1 MSKKVLLA
9 GALSILVLMPF
20 GALYAQQLAPDTE
33 TLQKAKVL
41 SVGTES
47 IEAAPGTSVPRKTQ
61 EIIAEVLSGAEKGS
75 QVSFVNDFTQLK
87 RHDVFYLRHT
97 TSPTEGKDYYTVAD
111 PYRLDVLWV
120 LLVLF
125 IVLTVW
131 VGGRQGIRG
140 LLSLTGSLLLIL
152 YVLLPGIA
160 AGYSPMLVAIGTASL
175 VIIAGSYITHG
186 VNRTTSAAVIGMIV
200 TVILTGI
207 AAWYAVSLA
216 HLSGYSSEEIT
227 YVYFNF
233 NGTIDLVGL
242 LLGGILIGLLGVLYD
257 SAIGQAVAVEEL
269 MRAGEH
275 LSGREIF
282 NRAMRLGREHIGALV
297 NTLAIA
303 YVGAALPLLLL
314 FSKTSAPI
322 GYLLN
327 AEILSTEII
336 RILIGS
342 IGLILAVP
350 ITTFITVVALSKY
363 GLPERKDALHRH
375 SH

>member
-1 MSKKVLLA
+1 MTRKLLLA
-9 GALSILVLMPF
+9 ALLLMVLFVPSSSVQ
-20 GALYAQQLAPDTE
+20 AQQLAPDTE

-47 IEAAPGTSVPRKTQ
+47 IEATPGTGVTQKTQ
-61 EIIAEVLSGAEKGS
+61 EITAEILSGAEKGS

-87 RHDVFYLRHT
+87 KHDVFYLRHT

-111 PYRLDVLWV
+111 PYRLDVLLV
-120 LLVLF
+120 LLALF

-140 LLSLTGSLLLIL
+140 LLSLTGSLLLIV

-186 VNRTTSAAVIGMIV
+186 VNRTTTAAVIGMIA

-207 AAWYAVSLA
+207 TAWCAVSLA

-227 YVYFNF
+227 YVHYQF

-350 ITTFITVVALSKY
+350 ITTFITVVALSRY
-363 GLPERKDALHRH
+363 GLPERKDALRRH